1 MIAVRAEPPGPT
13 GGLRTAAARRKR
25 TLPMNT
31 LISPLQLLK
40 LAFREGEYLPP
51 ETFGEADIA
60 AAEQRYIVPVI
71 GPELHE
77 KLLAG
82 DHADFRNTYLA
93 APLALFTR
101 LALQPRLDIRT
112 GQCGTTAPK
121 SSWSQPADDEARLR
135 HRHALRC
142 EARTLLRRAS
152 DYLENNRDE
161 FPEYRPEKNIF
172 NRCTTDGGF
181 VQVR

>member
-1 MIAVRAEPPGPT
+1 MIRRAVPDGPDRPASHD
-13 GGLRTAAARRKR
+13 GGSPQKH
-25 TLPMNT
+25 PHMNT

-172 NRCTTDGGF
+172 NRCMTDGGF

>member
-1 MIAVRAEPPGPT
+1 
-13 GGLRTAAARRKR
+13 
-25 TLPMNT
+25 MNT

-93 APLALFTR
+93 TPLALFTR

-172 NRCTTDGGF
+172 NRCMTDGGF